1 MCRRHRYLVTKYLGL
16 FSIQNEQSA
25 NKRNF
30 REPLRFG
37 TDAGDE
43 DLKEY
48 IQTRS
53 KNKLEDTNEILNTCN
68 DFVLQT
74 IVFRL
79 SSAVYFEYLQME
91 LPVFPPLAS
100 FCFVYSMWMKLK

>member
-1 MCRRHRYLVTKYLGL
+1 VPKTSLRGHKIFGFIFYTER
-16 FSIQNEQSA
+16 SA

-30 REPLRFG
+30 REPLLRFG
-37 TDAGDE
+37 TNAGDE

-53 KNKLEDTNEILNTCN
+53 KNKLEDTNETLNTCN

-79 SSAVYFEYLQME
+79 SSANCFQYLQME
-91 LPVFPPLAS
+91 LPIFPPLAS
-100 FCFVYSMWMKLK
+100 FRFVYGMRVKLK